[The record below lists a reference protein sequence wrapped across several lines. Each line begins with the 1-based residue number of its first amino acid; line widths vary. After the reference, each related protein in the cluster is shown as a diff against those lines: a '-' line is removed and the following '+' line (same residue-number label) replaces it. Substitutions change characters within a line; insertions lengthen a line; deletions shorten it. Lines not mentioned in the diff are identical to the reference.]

1 MLESQSLVTQKQFA
15 SSKVGCVCCLG
26 AEVRKGLGTAVEPH
40 VILWEDIIP
49 ESDQVFSLDF
59 DTSLTV

>member
-1 MLESQSLVTQKQFA
+1 M
-15 SSKVGCVCCLG
+15 
-26 AEVRKGLGTAVEPH
+26 RKGLGTAVEPH

-49 ESDQVFSLDF
+49 ESDQVFSLGF